1 MGSYLC
7 KSELLEENPSSI
19 DRIKYENLIKHNAY
33 LIHLVNKQKSII
45 LELNKRNIEN
55 R

>member
-19 DRIKYENLIKHNAY
+19 DPTKYENLIKKNDF
-33 LIHLVNKQKSII
+33 LVDLVNKQKSII
-45 LELNKRNIEN
+45 LELNKKNIEN